1 MRESKVVPITEE
13 GRDKGKVFVITE
25 MPAWIAEKWSYRLL
39 LALARAGVDVNQIEG
54 AGVAGLAAAGIM
66 AMPML
71 DFRDA
76 EPLLDEM
83 MDYIKI
89 KPDPRTDHL
98 RELVRNEDGEGDDV
112 EEVPTFIK
120 LRGEFLELHTR
131 FFGKG
136 ASSMVSTSDKTTTSP
151 A

>member
-1 MRESKVVPITEE
+1 MRESKIVPVTDE

-25 MPAWIAEKWSYRLL
+25 MPAWVAEKWSYRLI
-39 LALARAGVDVNQIEG
+39 LALARAGVDVKAIEG
-54 AGVAGLAAAGIM
+54 TGVAGVFAAGIM

-71 DFRDA
+71 DWRDA

-89 KPDPRTDHL
+89 KPDPRTDYV
-98 RELVRNEDGEGDDV
+98 RPLVRSETGEGDDV
-112 EEVPTFIK
+112 EEVETFLA
-120 LRGEFLELHTR
+120 LRSAFMELHTR

-136 ASSMVSTSDKTTTSP
+136 TKSKESTSESTTSP

>member
-13 GRDKGKVFVITE
+13 GRDKGKVFVVTE

-39 LALARAGVDVNQIEG
+39 LALARAGVDVKQIEG
-54 AGVAGLAAAGIM
+54 TGVAGLAAAGIM

-89 KPDPRTDHL
+89 KPDPRTDHT
-98 RELVRNEDGEGDDV
+98 RALVRHEEGDGDDV

-136 ASSMVSTSDKTTTSP
+136 TSSKDSTSDKTTTSR